1 METRFAT
8 LADAEALGTL
18 NARLIR
24 DEGHRNPMTV
34 PQLVRRMTEWLQAEY
49 QAAIAEEGGTIV
61 GYALF
66 RREADYVYVRQIF
79 VRAENRRRGIARSL
93 MQWLLQNAW
102 QAAPRIR
109 VDVLVDNQAGRR
121 FWESI
126 GFREYCLTMEMEL
139 PVLKG

>member
-1 METRFAT
+1 
-8 LADAEALGTL
+8 
-18 NARLIR
+18 
-24 DEGHRNPMTV
+24 
-34 PQLVRRMTEWLQAEY
+34 MTEWLQAEY

-93 MQWLLQNAW
+93 MQWLLRNAW
-102 QAAPRIR
+102 QAAERIR
-109 VDVLVDNQAGRR
+109 VDVLVGNQAGRR

-139 PVLKG
+139 PISPAATQSPE